1 MLAAW
6 RFATGVRPAP
16 LSPRVKSRM
25 QSRFVHTHKA
35 SLRVTSAAPAGTSA
49 GREDPGGEGKQG
61 TITEWTLQTI
71 SSQHLHGQEHP
82 SECSEC
88 FGESAAGDQG
98 LWSCLGCPWGS
109 GQLLL
114 WASNCPERTFT
125 SLLLDW
131 YLYRSGGHCEETFE
145 LWGLKVKMW
154 DVC

>member
-61 TITEWTLQTI
+61 TESQNGPYRPSHPSTSMGRNTLQNAQNVLGNQQGGIRVCAPVWAVPGAQGNFSFGPATV
-71 SSQHLHGQEHP
+71 QKGHLHPFCLTGTCIVQVATVRRHL
-82 SECSEC
+82 S
-88 FGESAAGDQG
+88 FG
-98 LWSCLGCPWGS
+98 
-109 GQLLL
+109 
-114 WASNCPERTFT
+114 
-125 SLLLDW
+125 
-131 YLYRSGGHCEETFE
+131 
-145 LWGLKVKMW
+145 V
-154 DVC
+154 